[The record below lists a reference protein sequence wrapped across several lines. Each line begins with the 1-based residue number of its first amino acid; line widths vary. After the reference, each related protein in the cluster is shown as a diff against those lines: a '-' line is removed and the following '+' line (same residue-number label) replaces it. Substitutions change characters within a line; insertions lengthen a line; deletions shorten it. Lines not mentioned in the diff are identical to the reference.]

1 MSTPRKPRVS
11 GRQAIAEVVNQG
23 VSKTRIRKLLND
35 AFETEVTVSAEC
47 PHCGQTGLKVKVP
60 DVKRQ
65 LDVVAGLLEQAEG
78 RPAQAAGGELTVV
91 IERPPW
97 PR

>member
-1 MSTPRKPRVS
+1 VNEGLSKVRV
-11 GRQAIAEVVNQG
+11 
-23 VSKTRIRKLLND
+23 RKLLDD
-35 AFETEVTVSAEC
+35 AFAAELRVDAEC
-47 PHCGQTGLKVKVP
+47 PNCGAGGLKVRVP

-78 RPAQAAGGELTVV
+78 RPEQRAPGELQIV

-97 PR
+97 RG